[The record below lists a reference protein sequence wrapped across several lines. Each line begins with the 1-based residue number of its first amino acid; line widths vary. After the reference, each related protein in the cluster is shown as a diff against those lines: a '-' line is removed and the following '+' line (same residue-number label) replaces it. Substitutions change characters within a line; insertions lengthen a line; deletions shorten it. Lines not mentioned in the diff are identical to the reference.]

1 MVGSEKSILIQR
13 EMQNIKRKAVL
24 EKYKPKDTSVKI
36 FDTIVAAIQTKNRW
50 RNKRKDEDDK
60 RQVFFL

>member
-36 FDTIVAAIQTKNRW
+36 FDTIVAAIQTKNR
-50 RNKRKDEDDK
+50 
-60 RQVFFL
+60 